1 MVGTPRWRSLGL
13 ALLAALAPATWV
25 EPARAVDLLGT
36 WHVLVH
42 FTDANAGN
50 PEAERWDDRVW
61 SFERKGPGL
70 RWVEYPLVIFSDES
84 GRFEALGSNRAS
96 RVLAFW
102 EPNEGQ
108 RAQIAHGLEV
118 NPRGRVEK
126 RLGGSDAAGWRSD
139 DSARPGSAS
148 VLTYVETWSIEGLQ
162 GLPVFTQVD
171 VLGSGRSDS
180 LEGVTRYSATE
191 VSAGGEELRGRFER
205 DGTRSGT
212 FRMRRAGAVRDVEGS
227 GRTQGQRALDAL
239 RGVEG
244 QGEEVP

>member
-1 MVGTPRWRSLGL
+1 MLLATGRSL
-13 ALLAALAPATWV
+13 LLAAAGLVLAAAA
-25 EPARAVDLLGT
+25 EPAPDLDLVGT

-61 SFERKGPGL
+61 IFERKGSQL
-70 RWVEYPLVIFSDES
+70 RWIEYPLVVFSDES
-84 GRFEALGSNRAS
+84 GRFEALGSNPAS

-102 EPNEGQ
+102 EPNEAQ

-126 RLGGSDAAGWRSD
+126 GLRGSDAAGWRSD
-139 DSARPGSAS
+139 DRARPGSAS
-148 VLTYVETWSIEGLQ
+148 VLTYVESWSIEGLP

-180 LEGVTRYSATE
+180 LEGMTRYTATE
-191 VSAGGEELRGRFER
+191 VRAGGDEITGRFER
-205 DGTRSGT
+205 DGTRRGS
-212 FRMRRAGAVRDVEGS
+212 FRIRRAGAVRDVEGS
-227 GRTQGQRALDAL
+227 GRSQGQRALDAL
-239 RGVEG
+239 RGA
-244 QGEEVP
+244 GEEEQEP